1 LKARLV
7 LVVVLAALVSACG
20 QSSGHVIGVGANGAP
35 TTGPGGPGYMVQT
48 AEVKG
53 LGTVLVDG
61 YGLTLYLFV
70 PDHGSGHSTCA
81 SYCATQWPPATLPA
95 GVTVPVIGGRV
106 DRALIG
112 TTSRGGTLQVTYN
125 GWPLYRWIGDTA
137 AGEATGQGITNSG
150 GLWYAIDAAGQPVH

>member
-1 LKARLV
+1 MKARLV
-7 LVVVLAALVSACG
+7 LSVVLLALLGACG
-20 QSSGHVIGVGANGAP
+20 QSGGHLIGVGTNGAP
-35 TTGPGGPGYMVQT
+35 TTGPAGPGYMVQSGS
-48 AEVKG
+48 VKG

-81 SYCATQWPPATLPA
+81 RYCATQWPPATLPA
-95 GVTVPVIGGRV
+95 GVTTPVIGGAV

-112 TTSRGGTLQVTYN
+112 TTRRGTTLQVTYN

-137 AGEATGQGITNSG
+137 AGQATGQGIRNSG
-150 GLWYAIDAAGQPVH
+150 GLWYAVNDAGQPVH